1 MNIVNIITITFVL
14 FIIYLMYMLRKRYS
28 THRCLYEDAIKILYR
43 QCARWAAASVQDNAT
58 IIKMLHANYAA
69 GYLWAIKDIITAE
82 RFYEITGEDFIKFE
96 NKIVDIQDRSSK
108 ELIEQCPDLVFIKNG
123 YDNGNGTIIKAMYSR
138 GII

>member
-1 MNIVNIITITFVL
+1 MNIVDIVTFSFVL
-14 FIIYLMYMLRKRYS
+14 FIIYLMYNLRKRYI
-28 THRCLYEDAIKILYR
+28 CLYEDAIKILYR

-82 RFYEITGEDFIKFE
+82 RFKEITGEDFVKFE
-96 NKIVDIQDRSSK
+96 NKIVDIQDASSK
-108 ELIEQCPDLVFIKNG
+108 ELIEKCPNLVFIKDGANNN
-123 YDNGNGTIIKAMYSR
+123 DNIIIRAMYSR

>member
-1 MNIVNIITITFVL
+1 
-14 FIIYLMYMLRKRYS
+14 MYMLRRRYI
-28 THRCLYEDAIKILYR
+28 CLYEDAIKILYR
-43 QCARWAAASVQDNAT
+43 QCARWAAASVQDNAI

-69 GYLWAIKDIITAE
+69 GYLWAIKDIVTSE

-108 ELIEQCPDLVFIKNG
+108 ELIEQCPNLVFIKNQS
-123 YDNGNGTIIKAMYSR
+123 DNNNIIIKAMYSR

>member
-1 MNIVNIITITFVL
+1 MNIVGIVTLVFIL
-14 FIIYLMYMLRKRYS
+14 FIIYLMYTIKKRYI
-28 THRCLYEDAIKILYR
+28 CLYEDTIKILYR

-69 GYLWAIKDIITAE
+69 GYLWAIKDIVTAD

-96 NKIVDIQDRSSK
+96 NKIVDIQDTSSK
-108 ELIEQCPDLVFIKNG
+108 ELIKKCPDLIFIKEN
-123 YDNGNGTIIKAMYSR
+123 NNNTIIRAMYSR